1 VSLSHPQARGQRLD
15 GADRS
20 LDGTVISPP
29 GGAFLRGN
37 GVRSKEDRMNVPCF
51 RLLLASLITV
61 SALAANREA
70 AAAAILIEATP
81 TVTWRSG
88 GMESGGENAPLIIQA
103 TAGDVLEI
111 RVVGGPHGFVTIDKP
126 GNQSP
131 SSAVKF
137 VQACGESA
145 QDKPDAVF
153 REIECSRF

>member
-1 VSLSHPQARGQRLD
+1 
-15 GADRS
+15 
-20 LDGTVISPP
+20 
-29 GGAFLRGN
+29 
-37 GVRSKEDRMNVPCF
+37 MNVPCF

-70 AAAAILIEATP
+70 AAATILIEATP

-131 SSAVKF
+131 SSAVKL

-153 REIECSRF
+153 REIECSRFNMRLIANMKLEVLPAFQNDVNFWCVIHQSGMWGTIKRTP